1 MYLLPLKWYNSSMKI
16 PSIQICSLEAA
27 RAKNLSDFN
36 GFITI
41 EDSTIEDPFRIEHG
55 PPEQLILRFD
65 DIPGP
70 HPKWVEPQEIHIEKA
85 LAFADKIGDG
95 ELLIHCHAGIS
106 RSSAIALAIIAK
118 GLGEGNEV
126 KAVNTL
132 KKINPDARPN
142 KLMVWMTDEIL
153 SRKMKL
159 YKTAFKMMWLSN

>member
-1 MYLLPLKWYNSSMKI
+1 MTFP
-16 PSIQICSLEAA
+16 IQICSLEVA
-27 RAKNLSDFN
+27 RETDISIYD
-36 GFITI
+36 GIITI

-65 DIPGP
+65 DISGP
-70 HPKWVEPQEIHIEKA
+70 HPKWVEPQEFHIEKA

-126 KAVNTL
+126 KAVKTL
-132 KKINPDARPN
+132 EKINPDARPN
-142 KLMVWMTDEIL
+142 RLMVWMTDEIL
-153 SRKMKL
+153 TRDMKL
-159 YKTAFKMMWLSN
+159 YNTANKMVWLTN